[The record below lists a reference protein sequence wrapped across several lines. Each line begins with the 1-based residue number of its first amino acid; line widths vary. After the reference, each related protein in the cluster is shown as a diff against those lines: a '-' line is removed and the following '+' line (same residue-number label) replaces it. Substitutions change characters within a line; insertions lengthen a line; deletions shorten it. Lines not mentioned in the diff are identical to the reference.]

1 MIASGF
7 RVLLVFCVLN
17 NTIVWIWVV
26 LYLISIVRYVYRFK
40 RILSFKSEWD
50 IEEKP
55 GYLSS
60 CTKACCCSVLLRT
73 EIWLDEIKVN
83 LIITLILVSMLLIG
97 WFYTK
102 LLGNTEHDWSAID
115 QRFLSTSVY
124 TPYICKGLLWREH
137 AVFLYY
143 LGKWTFDLKSV
154 LMEKI
159 LSKIFLCKEIEHR
172 IFKDIIF

>member
-1 MIASGF
+1 MQKSCLFLWYICMIMIASGF

-55 GYLSS
+55 VVVQCYLGL
-60 CTKACCCSVLLRT
+60 KFD
-73 EIWLDEIKVN
+73 WMKKVN

-124 TPYICKGLLWREH
+124 SLL
-137 AVFLYY
+137 Y
-143 LGKWTFDLKSV
+143 L
-154 LMEKI
+154 
-159 LSKIFLCKEIEHR
+159 
-172 IFKDIIF
+172 

>member
-1 MIASGF
+1 MQKSCLFLWYICMIMIASGF

-50 IEEKP
+50 IEEQP
-55 GYLSS
+55 CYLSS

-83 LIITLILVSMLLIG
+83 LILNDTCEMVLFSMLLIG

-102 LLGNTEHDWSAID
+102 LLSNTEHDWSAID
-115 QRFLSTSVY
+115 QRFLSNSVY
-124 TPYICKGLLWREH
+124 TLL
-137 AVFLYY
+137 Y
-143 LGKWTFDLKSV
+143 L
-154 LMEKI
+154 
-159 LSKIFLCKEIEHR
+159 
-172 IFKDIIF
+172 

>member
-1 MIASGF
+1 MQKSCLFLWYICMIMIASGF

-50 IEEKP
+50 LEEKP

-115 QRFLSTSVY
+115 QRFLSASVY
-124 TPYICKGLLWREH
+124 SLL
-137 AVFLYY
+137 Y
-143 LGKWTFDLKSV
+143 L
-154 LMEKI
+154 
-159 LSKIFLCKEIEHR
+159 
-172 IFKDIIF
+172 